1 MSNSPL
7 AEFHLD
13 SPNRYTRTSPIYNII
28 PHHAGTVNCPEI
40 EHFKGTFMTP
50 GTGASSHYVIGVDGR
65 IGQYLDEKY
74 GATTS
79 NNMSVDKRSITIEVC
94 NDGGYPDWHVSDAS
108 LESLIDLCV
117 DICRRNP
124 TIGKLNYTGD
134 TDGNLLMHKWLANTG
149 CPGPYLASKFPYI
162 AEEVNRRLALEE
174 PEQPAD
180 TKPEKNT
187 PEEEK
192 APDASALTV
201 GDAVRLVS
209 GAVYTTGKPVPEW
222 VVNSRLYVR
231 AIQGD
236 VITVSIY
243 EEGAVTGPVAREYV
257 VKEGVEETPAAPA
270 EPEEPATED
279 EPVVTPFAVQI
290 DAPVALYLAP
300 GRAIIVAESGGWGQ
314 LQTGE
319 WIDLSKVKKI

>member
-13 SPNRYTRTSPIYNII
+13 SPNRYTRTGPIYNII

-50 GTGASSHYVIGVDGR
+50 GTGKSSHYVIGVDGR

-79 NNMSVDKRSITIEVC
+79 SNMAIDKRSVTIEVC

-108 LESLIDLCV
+108 LESLVNLCV

-134 TDGNLLMHKWLANTG
+134 TDGNLLMHKMLANTG
-149 CPGPYLASKFPYI
+149 CPGPYLSSKFPYI
-162 AEEVNRRLALEE
+162 AEEVNRRLNMNA
-174 PEQPAD
+174 PDIPAD
-180 TKPEKNT
+180 DPA
-187 PEEEK
+187 PEEKPNPSGEL
-192 APDASALTV
+192 AI
-201 GDAVRLVS
+201 GDEVRLAPN
-209 GAVYTTGKPVPEW
+209 AVYTTGKPVPEW
-222 VVNSRLYVR
+222 VIKSLLYVR

-243 EEGAVTGPVAREYV
+243 KEGAVTGPVSRQYV
-257 VKEGVEETPAAPA
+257 IKEGVEEAPVKPEVPAEPPAEPSEQPAAPVVPYEVTTA
-270 EPEEPATED
+270 EYT
-279 EPVVTPFAVQI
+279 PV
-290 DAPVALYLAP
+290 YCAP
-300 GRAIIVAESGGWGQ
+300 GIHTIVEEKDGYGRLADGGWIK
-314 LQTGE
+314 L
-319 WIDLSKVKKI
+319 